1 MSKKLSSLFLSFLIS
16 VILVVPVSAQS
27 VTPTQDQSSSVE
39 NSIQAQPL
47 SVEPSSSQLA
57 PDSSN
62 SNESIQ
68 SIIAP
73 VWVTKSFNVTKNGR
87 TVTVEW
93 GIATDSIIREVN
105 ASFKTGAGWTEAT
118 SFKGPNTGG
127 VTLSQTW
134 EYSQPGTYTVGG
146 VAQLYTDK
154 GPASC
159 FSPPRVVVI
168 N

>member
-16 VILVVPVSAQS
+16 VLLVVPVSAQN

-39 NSIQAQPL
+39 NSIHAQPL

-62 SNESIQ
+62 SRVNPQ
-68 SIIAP
+68 SVLGP
-73 VWVTKSFNVTKNGR
+73 VWETKSFNVTKNGR
-87 TVTVEW
+87 TVTVKW
-93 GIATDSIIREVN
+93 TIATDSIIRKVD
-105 ASFKTGAGWTEAT
+105 ASFKTGLNWTDTT
-118 SFKGPNTGG
+118 SFNGPNAGG
-127 VTLSQTW
+127 VTLEETW
-134 EYSQPGTYTVGG
+134 TYSQGGTYTVGG
-146 VAQLYTDK
+146 VAQLYTDA